1 MADRSTYR
9 DYGSVS
15 GDSARQRLN
24 ITHEAHC
31 RGVGKTIDAAEK
43 PKAKLTDVA
52 NKAATLS
59 AIMVSLQVTIERNPN
74 EAAEHIDA
82 LKGIAQDMTNMG
94 MILMSAA
101 GMTDDDESA
110 AITIEQIEKPPCRS
124 ATTLRCMIERLSCR
138 EQARTRPFRA
148 QKTRARHDT
157 FHAAVMPRH
166 AVRDA
171 AFCRAGG

>member
-1 MADRSTYR
+1 MLKAWLT
-9 DYGSVS
+9 
-15 GDSARQRLN
+15 AALIA
-24 ITHEAHC
+24 ITAAYPATAHASDLTSLMK
-31 RGVGKTIDAAEK
+31 RIAVASEKTIDAAEK

-110 AITIEQIEKPPCRS
+110 AVTIEQIEKLAMSIRDN
-124 ATTLRCMIERLSCR
+124 
-138 EQARTRPFRA
+138 A
-148 QKTRARHDT
+148 QMYD
-157 FHAAVMPRH
+157 
-166 AVRDA
+166 
-171 AFCRAGG
+171 